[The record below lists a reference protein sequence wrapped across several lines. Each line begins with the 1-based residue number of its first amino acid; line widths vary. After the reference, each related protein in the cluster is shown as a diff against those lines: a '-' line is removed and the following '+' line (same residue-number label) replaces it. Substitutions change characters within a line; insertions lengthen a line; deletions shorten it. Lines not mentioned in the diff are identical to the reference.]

1 MINQE
6 MGHNRGRNMKKISIV
21 MLVLAFMLC
30 SMPQSFA
37 QLRKDMNVMKG
48 SLTMVGSGK
57 SKITVKDNSSGK
69 EMTFV
74 VKRGVDESL
83 VVGKEVSV
91 MYKAGTNVANSVKV
105 VQPKT
110 PAPAQP
116 KSTSTKRY

>member
-1 MINQE
+1 
-6 MGHNRGRNMKKISIV
+6 MKKISIV

-48 SLTMVGSGK
+48 SLTMVDSGK

-91 MYKAGTNVANSVKV
+91 MYKAGTTIANSVKV
-105 VQPKT
+105 VQAKNA
-110 PAPAQP
+110 APMAQS
-116 KSTSTKRY
+116 KSTSTKKY